1 VAPAQRLDAPPEP
14 PCHKIERDVISE
26 RLLMKVCVVGA
37 GGVGGLLAAVLR
49 RAGVDV
55 SLLVTE
61 RHLKAIRSNG
71 LALIAPSGRFS
82 VEIQAELDP
91 RAIGACDVVVVTAKM
106 WALEALAPTLK
117 PLLNENTAVIPVQ
130 NGIDAPRMLAKA
142 LGWEHVVYG
151 SASMN
156 AAIEEPGVIRQKNP
170 QYGLTVAEANDQE
183 SHRLL
188 KVKETFG
195 TAGITVEVSTDG
207 PGLLWDKF
215 IGLVSNSSLCAL
227 LRSPP
232 GVVQKDDDTW
242 ALYSAVFNEVVAV
255 GRAAGISLPAQKVEA
270 RLARART
277 SPPMVMPSMAVD
289 LVAGNRL
296 EYPWLGGRVRALGR
310 EHGIPTPANDFIGT
324 ALKPFLSGKAP
335 AG

>member
-1 VAPAQRLDAPPEP
+1 MNVNHTSVKSGRL
-14 PCHKIERDVISE
+14 S
-26 RLLMKVCVVGA
+26 MKVCVVGA

-49 RAGVDV
+49 RAAVDV

-61 RHLKAIRSNG
+61 RHLTAIRGNG
-71 LALIAPSGRFS
+71 LAVIAPDGRFS

-91 RAIGACDVVVVTAKM
+91 RAIGVCDVVVVTAKM
-106 WALEALAPTLK
+106 WAVEALAPTLQ
-117 PLLNENTAVIPVQ
+117 PLLGKDTAVIPVQ
-130 NGIDAPRMLAKA
+130 NGIDAPGILAKA
-142 LGWEHVVYG
+142 LSWGHVVYG
-151 SASMN
+151 SASLN

-170 QYGLTVAEANDQE
+170 NYGLTVAEAQGQE
-183 SHRLL
+183 SARLL

-195 TAGITVEVSTDG
+195 AAGISVEVSTDG

-215 IGLVSNSSLCAL
+215 IGLVANSSLCSL
-227 LRSPP
+227 LRSPM
-232 GVVQKDDDTW
+232 GVVQKDEETW
-242 ALYSAVFNEVVAV
+242 SLYAAVFNEVVAV
-255 GRAAGISLPAQKVEA
+255 GRAAGISLPLEKTEA

-296 EYPWLGGRVRALGR
+296 EYPWLGGRVRELGR
-310 EHGIPTPANDFIGT
+310 EHGIPTPANDFIAA
-324 ALKPFLSGKAP
+324 ALQPFLSGKA